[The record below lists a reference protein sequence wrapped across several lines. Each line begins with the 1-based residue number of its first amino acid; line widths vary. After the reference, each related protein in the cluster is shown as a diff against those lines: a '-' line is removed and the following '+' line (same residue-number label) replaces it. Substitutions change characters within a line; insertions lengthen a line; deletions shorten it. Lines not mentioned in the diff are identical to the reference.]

1 MICPRGS
8 GLPGRKAT
16 IKFVT
21 PRGEPVDFFAE
32 HKPEFKID
40 CGKYITFRLQ
50 EITYGK
56 FALLDWDQSMQESR
70 LDYLDATLSSE
81 ISNRISAVSDLSVKL
96 SGEISGLSTAF
107 SGEVDRLSARLSG
120 EISSLSTEL
129 SGEIDTL
136 SVKLSGE
143 LSVHSEQILSNRTDI
158 DFLLSAERKSMV
170 YLGTLLSVND
180 HEDKHLNC
188 YFENALGFHTEP
200 SFKFKHGF
208 TFRISAEQ
216 TDLYGSDDVRIS
228 FHPGDV
234 LTFNRDIELSAVC
247 AGDVDVINDY
257 NAELYDLSAALSG
270 EIGSLSTALSGEISG
285 LSSELVGL
293 ISSTSSDITGII
305 SSVSSNISAA
315 ADEKFAL
322 SSDLSTL
329 SGNFGDLKDFVDRT
343 IYDRGESKPG
353 VVKMVDEHPYDGE
366 FGLRNYKM
374 HMISGTIMLAKI
386 V

>member
-1 MICPRGS
+1 M
-8 GLPGRKAT
+8 L
-16 IKFVT
+16 
-21 PRGEPVDFFAE
+21 
-32 HKPEFKID
+32 
-40 CGKYITFRLQ
+40 
-50 EITYGK
+50 
-56 FALLDWDQSMQESR
+56 
-70 LDYLDATLSSE
+70 
-81 ISNRISAVSDLSVKL
+81 
-96 SGEISGLSTAF
+96 

-120 EISSLSTEL
+120 EISSLSTAL

-143 LSVHSEQILSNRTDI
+143 LSVHSGQILSNRTDI
-158 DFLLSAERKSMV
+158 DFLLYAERKSMV
-170 YLGTLLSVND
+170 YLGTLLSVDD
-180 HEDKHLNC
+180 HEDKHLSC
-188 YFENALGFHTEP
+188 YFENALGFHMEP

-208 TFRISAEQ
+208 TFRISADQ

-228 FHPGDV
+228 FHPSDV
-234 LTFNRDIELSAVC
+234 LTFNRDTELSAVC

-257 NAELYDLSAALSG
+257 NVELYDLSAALSG
-270 EIGSLSTALSGEISG
+270 EIGSLSTRLSGEVNALSTKLSGEISG

-315 ADEKFAL
+315 ADEKFAF

-366 FGLRNYKM
+366 FGLGNYEM
-374 HMISGTIMLAKI
+374 HMISGTIMLVKI
-386 V
+386 A

>member
-1 MICPRGS
+1 M
-8 GLPGRKAT
+8 L
-16 IKFVT
+16 
-21 PRGEPVDFFAE
+21 
-32 HKPEFKID
+32 
-40 CGKYITFRLQ
+40 
-50 EITYGK
+50 
-56 FALLDWDQSMQESR
+56 
-70 LDYLDATLSSE
+70 
-81 ISNRISAVSDLSVKL
+81 
-96 SGEISGLSTAF
+96 

-120 EISSLSTEL
+120 EISSLSTAL

-143 LSVHSEQILSNRTDI
+143 LSVHSGQILSNRTDI
-158 DFLLSAERKSMV
+158 DFLLYAERKSMV
-170 YLGTLLSVND
+170 YLGTLLSVDD
-180 HEDKHLNC
+180 HEDKHLSC

-208 TFRISAEQ
+208 TFRISADQ

-228 FHPGDV
+228 FHPSDV
-234 LTFNRDIELSAVC
+234 LTFNRDTELSAVC

-257 NAELYDLSAALSG
+257 NVELYDLSAALSG
-270 EIGSLSTALSGEISG
+270 EIGSLSTRLSGEIGSLSTKLSGEIGSLSTALSGEIGSLSTRLSDEVNALSTKLSGEISG

-366 FGLRNYKM
+366 FGLGNYEM
-374 HMISGTIMLAKI
+374 HMISGTIMLVKI
-386 V
+386 A